1 MNTCEDGSC
10 SRCRRRKARISSP
23 CIGWTLGEPLLA
35 LRTYSRPAM
44 SSTSLHCRS
53 HVRSSVPPRCV
64 SRRTVEFR
72 PRLAASSSEALA
84 PAAQSPQLSAAAIR
98 AFALAARRPGGC
110 APPAKTIGM
119 DLVAAFAAG
128 AAMLRYFVLTPTKP
142 VMFKPCRNAA
152 TSVLRQRATNCAR
165 IRSSA

>member
-84 PAAQSPQLSAAAIR
+84 PAAQRGGDSR
-98 AFALAARRPGGC
+98 AARRPGGC

-152 TSVLRQRATNCAR
+152 TSVLHQRATNCAR